1 MTSNTLKTIVGFLGT
16 LLSKYTPL
24 KLSKD
29 TLEGIYNYHA
39 ISSTL
44 TTSGQPSEEQFLLIR
59 DAGYSSV
66 INLAPHNSENS
77 LTNEELLVRQLG
89 LKYTYIP
96 VDFKNPTDE
105 DFEKF
110 VTSIRESESEKTW
123 IHCAANMRV
132 SAFIYKYRL
141 EVLNHDATQAAADL
155 AKIWE
160 PFGVWKQ
167 FIKKSNE

>member
-1 MTSNTLKTIVGFLGT
+1 MATSLLMFIAKMTRFNNS
-16 LLSKYTPL
+16 LSKLRKSNDFKHVKNYCRFSRYTTI
-24 KLSKD
+24 KIHAFIKF
-29 TLEGIYNYHA
+29 YN
-39 ISSTL
+39 
-44 TTSGQPSEEQFLLIR
+44 P
-59 DAGYSSV
+59 
-66 INLAPHNSENS
+66 